1 MNEVIQKTS
10 VVAYDGCHKI
20 YLMDKIHTKWFQ
32 DYKIVEGSPED
43 RLEMVESWWDQ
54 SCPLRFIEWI
64 TYNESSELVFTSV
77 VSQGMFI
84 KICRFLK
91 IG

>member
-1 MNEVIQKTS
+1 MYIMSITEVLQKTS

-32 DYKIVEGSPED
+32 DYKVVEGSPED

-64 TYNESSELVFTSV
+64 TINESSELVFTIV
-77 VSQGMFI
+77 VSQGM
-84 KICRFLK
+84 CLE
-91 IG
+91 

>member
-1 MNEVIQKTS
+1 MYIMSITEVLQKTS

-32 DYKIVEGSPED
+32 DYKVVEGSPED

-64 TYNESSELVFTSV
+64 TSNESSELVFTSV
-77 VSQGMFI
+77 VSQGM
-84 KICRFLK
+84 CL
-91 IG
+91 